1 MSCVG
6 LIWAQSASGV
16 IGRAGDIPWRLPE
29 DMSHFKDLTMG
40 HTVVM
45 GRRTWESLPARVRPL
60 PGRRNVVL
68 TRQADYMAEG
78 AVVMTSLDDA
88 LRPSGSSADDALRP
102 SGSSADDAL
111 RPSGSS
117 ADDALRPSGSSAES
131 ALADGGVWVIGG
143 AEIYALALPRAT
155 RCEVTEVDM
164 DLPRRDDDAVAPVLD
179 EGWVAEDADWQI
191 SRSGLRYRFSSY
203 RRIWPS

>member
-1 MSCVG
+1 MSYVG

-16 IGRAGDIPWRLPE
+16 IGRAGEIPWRLPE
-29 DMSHFKDLTMG
+29 DMSRFKDLTIG

-78 AVVMTSLDDA
+78 AVVVTSLEDA
-88 LRPSGSSADDALRP
+88 LKDRDI
-102 SGSSADDAL
+102 
-111 RPSGSS
+111 
-117 ADDALRPSGSSAES
+117 
-131 ALADGGVWVIGG
+131 WVIGG

-155 RCEVTEVDM
+155 RCEVTEVDV
-164 DLPRRDDDAVAPVLD
+164 DLPRRDDDAVAPLLD
-179 EGWVAEDADWQI
+179 EAWVAEDADWQV
-191 SRSGLRYRFSSY
+191 SRVGLRYRFSSY